1 MKPKINYDPKV
12 NILSIKLSNKK
23 SIDSDIKNNIV
34 MDYAKN
40 GDITNIDVMGIDINE
55 FADLN
60 LLASHPMYNLK
71 WIARDKSRRGYKA
84 K

>member
-1 MKPKINYDPKV
+1 MKPKINYDSKV

-40 GDITNIDVMGIDINE
+40 GDITNIDVMGIDISE
-55 FADLN
+55 FTDLN
-60 LLASHPMYNLK
+60 LLASHPMHNLK
-71 WIARDKSRRGYKA
+71 WIVRDKSKKDYQTK
-84 K
+84 